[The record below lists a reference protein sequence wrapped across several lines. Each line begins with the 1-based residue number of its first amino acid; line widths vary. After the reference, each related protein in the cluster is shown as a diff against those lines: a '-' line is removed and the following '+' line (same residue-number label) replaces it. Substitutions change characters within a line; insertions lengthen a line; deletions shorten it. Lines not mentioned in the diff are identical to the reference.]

1 LSTQADTEEP
11 DPFVVRLPYAVVGIQ
26 RDLTVAFANQR
37 ARNLLGATAVR
48 VGRPLGE
55 AGSTVDLDSL
65 AEQILSS
72 ETSLPATT
80 IDLPDGR
87 VLRVTGIPARGED
100 PAVLL
105 IEDVTAQ
112 HRHDRVM
119 REFVRN
125 AAHQLR
131 TPLTGIATAV
141 EVLQS
146 GAKDVPETRDRFLGH
161 IERDAARL
169 TRIARGLLVLA
180 RAQSGEQNLR
190 LEVVELQPL
199 LEQLRDGAEPAAGT
213 TLESACPDGLTALA
227 DPNLLEEALA
237 ELLENAI
244 AHTPNGTVRLTAS
257 ELESHVAIEVMDTGA
272 GVRPEHRARI
282 FEPFYRV
289 DEGGDGFGL
298 GLAIAAQAARAMDG
312 ELRAADVPGGGTAFT
327 IRLPSGHVMR

>member
-1 LSTQADTEEP
+1 LTQQADP
-11 DPFVVRLPYAVVGIQ
+11 GALDPFVLRLPYAVIGIR
-26 RDLTVAFANQR
+26 RDLTVVFANQR
-37 ARNLLGATAVR
+37 ARHLLGPAPLRAGEQLGVADLVPTAIRIVSSP
-48 VGRPLGE
+48 G
-55 AGSTVDLDSL
+55 A
-65 AEQILSS
+65 LS
-72 ETSLPATT
+72 PAT
-80 IDLPDGR
+80 IDLEDGR
-87 VLRVTGIPARGED
+87 TLRVTGVAAQRDD

-112 HRHDRVM
+112 YRHDRVM

-146 GAKDVPETRDRFLGH
+146 GAKETPEDRDRFLQH

-190 LEVVELQPL
+190 LELVELRPL
-199 LEQLRDGAEPAAGT
+199 LERLRVEAEPAPGVT
-213 TLESACPDGLTALA
+213 VETNCPPGLAALA
-227 DPNLLEEALA
+227 EPDLLQEALA

-244 AHTPNGTVRLTAS
+244 AHTPHGRVRLTAS
-257 ELESHVAIEVMDTGA
+257 ETDDRVVIDIVDTGE
-272 GVRPEHRARI
+272 GVLPEHRARI

-289 DEGGDGFGL
+289 AESGDGFGL
-298 GLAIAAQAARAMDG
+298 GLAIAAQAAQAMDG

-327 IRLPSGHVMR
+327 IRLPSGVVA